1 VVVVHEDLAIHAL
14 TGELYVMALEAEA
27 NVDDELG
34 TPPHAGAIHA
44 LTGGLYVMAL
54 EAEANVDDELGT
66 PPHAGACSLT
76 SSRPER
82 HNIP

>member
-1 VVVVHEDLAIHAL
+1 MVVVHEDLAIHAL

-34 TPPHAGAIHA
+34 TPPHAGA
-44 LTGGLYVMAL
+44 
-54 EAEANVDDELGT
+54 
-66 PPHAGACSLT
+66 CSLT